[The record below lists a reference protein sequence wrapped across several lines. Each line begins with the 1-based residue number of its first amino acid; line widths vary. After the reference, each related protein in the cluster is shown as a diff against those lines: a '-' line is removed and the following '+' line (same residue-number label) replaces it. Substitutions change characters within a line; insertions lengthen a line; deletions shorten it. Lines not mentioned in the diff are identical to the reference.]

1 MTNQSLGMSVVSTSS
16 RRPGTL
22 LGRLAL
28 PFVDPL
34 VFDFWAGHLNA
45 TWSWTETLARIVE
58 RRDAAQGFV
67 ALVLKPYRHW
77 RGFQP
82 GQHVNVGAEVDGR
95 RLTRSY
101 SLSGAPRADGRIEI
115 TVKQVEGGRLSTHL
129 CRSAKVG
136 DVLSLGAAFGD
147 MTLPQAPAGR
157 WVLVAAGSGITP
169 FLSMTRALTAQG
181 MPVDLTL
188 LVWARTRAELCA
200 LQELQAIAQQHPR
213 FQLHTVLTREPGAH
227 QSRIDADTLSTLLG
241 PLDTLANAEVR
252 ACGPGGFVAAARSL
266 LAPHAK
272 SFQAEAFTPFEAA
285 PADQE
290 EARPVQVTLRRSGRT
305 LTLDNQQA
313 LLPALEAQ
321 GLSIP
326 SGCRMGIC
334 RTCVCTKHAGT
345 AQALDT
351 GDLHTEPES
360 ALRLCVSR
368 ARTDL
373 TLDL

>member
-1 MTNQSLGMSVVSTSS
+1 MNLPNGVPLSTSL
-16 RRPGTL
+16 RRPSTL
-22 LGRLAL
+22 MGRLAL
-28 PFVDPL
+28 PLIDPA

-45 TWSWTETLARIVE
+45 TWSWSQVLARIVE
-58 RRDAAQGFV
+58 RRDAAQNFV
-67 ALVLKPYRHW
+67 TLVLKPNRHW

-82 GQHVNVGAEVDGR
+82 GQHVNVSADVDGR

-101 SLSGAPRADGRIEI
+101 SLSGAPRSDGLIEI
-115 TVKQVEGGRLSTHL
+115 TVKQVDGGRLSTHL
-129 CRSAKVG
+129 CRGAKVG
-136 DVLSLGAAFGD
+136 DVLALGSAFGD
-147 MTLPQAPAGR
+147 MTLPAAPSGR
-157 WVLVAAGSGITP
+157 WVFIAAGSGITP
-169 FLSMTRALTAQG
+169 FLSMTRALAAQG

-188 LVWARTRAELCA
+188 IVWARTRAELCA
-200 LQELQAIAQQHPR
+200 QQELQALAAQHPR
-213 FQLHTVLTREPGAH
+213 FHLHTLLTREPGAA
-227 QSRIDADTLSTLLG
+227 QGRIDAGTLSALLA
-241 PLDTLANAEVR
+241 PLDTLADAEVR
-252 ACGPGGFVAAARSL
+252 ACGPGGFVATARTL
-266 LAPHAK
+266 LAPHAR
-272 SFQAEAFTPFEAA
+272 SFQAEAFSPFEAA
-285 PADQE
+285 AGDDDT
-290 EARPVQVTLRRSGRT
+290 RPVQVTLRRSGRT

-351 GDLHTEPES
+351 GDLDTEPES